1 MQADLQQGDL
11 RLLLNI
17 FVCAWAQALVF
28 LPRACWW
35 HQEHAEGSRE
45 ASCRLEAPCA
55 EAAGHKQHVCSDRS
69 KALIMAPGCF
79 LGVVH
84 EPASAGSQCTPV
96 PITPKATCTG
106 IR

>member
-17 FVCAWAQALVF
+17 SVCAWAQAPVF

-45 ASCRLEAPCA
+45 AGCRLEAACA
-55 EAAGHKQHVCSDRS
+55 EAAGHWLYVFSIS
-69 KALIMAPGCF
+69 SPALIMAPGCF

-84 EPASAGSQCTPV
+84 EPA
-96 PITPKATCTG
+96 
-106 IR
+106 